1 MNATSGGASSAAP
14 VLAAAAAPQ
23 SPYAAAEKAP
33 AVAAK
38 KIVKKESFAKRISR
52 KLSSSGPSD
61 QDEAQRQKDLASKK
75 IDIKEHNMTTEEMC
89 ASFGT
94 DPERGISASK
104 VAGLQEKYGLNQL
117 TPPPE
122 RYWVWVLIDEMVGGF
137 ANLLWLAG
145 ILCFIAYI
153 IQVTQSVKDG
163 NKASDVAPDNL
174 ALGLVLVLVV
184 VATGLFSYIQVRSSS
199 DVMKSFKKMVPK
211 TCTAIRDGEVLEGFD
226 PAQLVP
232 GDLIKIGMGDK
243 VPADIRVVS
252 AKGMKVDNSSLTGE
266 NEPQKRTGEV
276 DPVENPLEGK
286 NLAFFTTS
294 IMSGEC
300 MGVVIRTG
308 DKTVIGQIKELVANA
323 PKEPSPISIEI
334 HNFIVLIT
342 SVAVT
347 LGVTFFIAALVLKM
361 PPVDAVV
368 FLIAIIVAN
377 VPEGLLATV
386 TVCLTLTA
394 QKMLKKQVLVKQLES
409 VETLGSTSCICSD
422 KTGTLTQNKM
432 TVVHCFYDL
441 TVSKVE
447 PSMSDGLVAGDA
459 ETPFEPTNPSFKEIY
474 KIGTLNNDA
483 RYAFDADIEDPRD
496 GKLGERIPYVDS
508 ESTEATVFQLR
519 EGAKGTNAT
528 DLGIA
533 KFCDRVTVESADGY
547 ATKTVTVKDQSHAGS
562 HQEDQWLPKFGVS
575 QKFAAIASEIE
586 KACGPVPKRDNK
598 LKHSYT
604 ADDAMTWAKKRNE
617 TLEKIKQEGCPGVP
631 KPAEGF
637 MEHTEMRAAFPQALK
652 IPFNSTAKT
661 AACVV
666 KSDDDTKGHW
676 QLLVKGAP
684 DYVWPECKTHLEN
697 GELKPLDSLA
707 MDRIQEGNQLLAEQ
721 GERVIAFAT
730 EYLDPV
736 AYPANHVWDEDAD
749 KLAIMG
755 DKAPGQN
762 RRGFTFIGFVALI
775 DPPRETVPMAIANC
789 QSASIQVIMVTGD
802 HAITAKAISKSIGI
816 IKGETGEDLAKADG
830 KWGHKKE
837 DGTTFKFT
845 DLSEDEQ
852 WRYHD
857 KAPAQVVAGTQLEKL
872 LEKPNGDAWVDRVL
886 NHKEIVFARTS
897 PQQKL
902 QIVRAC
908 QREPVDASKTP
919 LKTKKI
925 VAVTG
930 DGVNDSPALSAANIG
945 VAMGIAG
952 SEVSKEAAKM
962 ILLDD
967 DFSSIVNGC
976 EEGRLVFDNLKKSIA
991 YTLTSNIPEISP
1003 FLFYMIF
1010 QVPLPL
1016 STIMIL
1022 AIDLGTDMYP
1032 AISMAYELAENDI
1045 MKRPPR
1051 DPKKD
1056 NLVTLKLLSYT
1067 YLQIGIIQAC
1077 AGFFCFF
1084 VVLADNGFVVG
1095 DLFGLGSDSSWY
1107 NKDLESLTDS
1117 YGNEVSY
1124 LSRQAMERCG
1134 QTSYFCSIV
1143 VVQWADLIICKT
1155 RVQSLFQQG
1164 MRNNV
1169 MNKALVFETC
1179 LAAFLTYCPGMYKF
1193 LMTRPLRFVWW
1204 TPALTFSFL
1213 ILVYD
1218 ELRKYRIRYDR
1229 RIRTE
1234 QNKQNGV
1241 YFGDK
1246 GYVNVQGGWI
1256 ETVTYY

>member
-1 MNATSGGASSAAP
+1 MAATSGGA
-14 VLAAAAAPQ
+14 AAAAPVMAEAA
-23 SPYAAAEKAP
+23 PAAEP
-33 AVAAK
+33 AEAAK
-38 KIVKKESFAKRISR
+38 PIAKKESFSKRIAR
-52 KLSSSGPSD
+52 KLSSSKTD
-61 QDEAQRQKDLASKK
+61 TEDEAEKAKALASKK
-75 IDIKEHNMTTEEMC
+75 LDIDEHNLDMAGVC
-89 ASFGT
+89 DKYGT
-94 DPERGISASK
+94 DSERGLSSDGIA
-104 VAGLQEKYGLNQL
+104 AAQAKYGKNEL
-117 TPPPE
+117 TPPAE
-122 RYWVWVLIDEMVGGF
+122 RWWVWVLVDEMVGGF

-153 IQVTQSVKDG
+153 IQVAQAVQAG

-174 ALGLVLVLVV
+174 ALGLVLVFVV
-184 VATGLFSYIQVRSSS
+184 IATGLFSYIQVKSSS
-199 DVMKSFKKMVPK
+199 DVMASFKKMVPK
-211 TCTAIRDGEVLEGFD
+211 TCTAIRDGEILEGFN
-226 PAQLVP
+226 PVELVP

-243 VPADIRVVS
+243 VPADIRVVQ

-266 NEPQKRTGEV
+266 NEPQKRTGDV

-300 MGVVIRTG
+300 TGIVIRTG

-334 HNFIVLIT
+334 HNFIILIT

-447 PSMSDGLVAGDA
+447 PSMSAGLVAGDA
-459 ETPFEPTNPSFKEIY
+459 ETPFDPKNPSFQMLY
-474 KIGTLNNDA
+474 KIGSLNNDA
-483 RYAFDADIEDPRD
+483 RYAFDTDIEDPRE
-496 GKLGERIPYVDS
+496 GKIGERIAYADS
-508 ESTEATVFQLR
+508 ESNQSTVFQLR

-533 KFCDRVTVESADGY
+533 KFCDRVTVESAEDY
-547 ATKTVTVKDQSHAGS
+547 ENVEVTVKDTSHAGS
-562 HQEDQWLPKFGVS
+562 HQETQWLPKYGV
-575 QKFAAIASEIE
+575 QKKFALIAEE
-586 KACGPVPKRDNK
+586 LEAACGPVPKRDNK
-598 LKHSYT
+598 MKDASYT
-604 ADDAMTWAKKRNE
+604 APDAIAWAEKRNAA
-617 TLEKIKQEGCPGVP
+617 LAKVNDVGAA
-631 KPAEGF
+631 PAEGF
-637 MEHTEMRAAFPQALK
+637 MEHPAFRAAFPQAMK

-666 KSDDDTKGHW
+666 KSDDESKGAW
-676 QLLVKGAP
+676 LLLVKGAP
-684 DYVWPECKTHLEN
+684 DYVWPECSTHIEE
-697 GELKPLDSLA
+697 GVVKPLDGVA
-707 MDRIQEGNQLLAEQ
+707 MDKIQEGNQLLAEQ
-721 GERVIAFAT
+721 GERVIGFAF
-730 EYLDPV
+730 EYLDSTK
-736 AYPANHVWDEDAD
+736 YPADHVWDEDID

-755 DKAPGQN
+755 DKKPGQN
-762 RRGFTFIGFVALI
+762 RKAFTFIGFMALI
-775 DPPRETVPMAIANC
+775 DPPRDTVPMAIANC

-816 IKGETGEDLAKADG
+816 IKGETGEDLAKKDG
-830 KWGHKKE
+830 KWGFKKE
-837 DGTTFKFT
+837 DGTMFKFE
-845 DLSEDEQ
+845 DLSETEQ
-852 WRYHD
+852 WDYHD

-872 LEKPNGDAWVDRVL
+872 LEKPDGDAWVDRVL
-886 NHKEIVFARTS
+886 NHKQIVFARTS

-908 QREPVDASKTP
+908 QREPIDAEKTP
-919 LKTKKI
+919 LKTKRI

-1032 AISMAYELAENDI
+1032 AISMAYEMAENDI

-1084 VVLADNGFVVG
+1084 VVLADNGFKTEA
-1095 DLFGLGSDSSWY
+1095 LFGLGSEASWY
-1107 NKDLESLTDS
+1107 NKGVESLSDS
-1117 YGNEVSY
+1117 YGNEVSF

-1164 MRNNV
+1164 MYNKV

-1193 LMTRPLRFVWW
+1193 LLTRPLRFVWW
-1204 TPALTFSFL
+1204 TPALTFSLL
-1213 ILVYD
+1213 ILIYD

-1229 RIRTE
+1229 RVLTE
-1234 QNKQNGV
+1234 QNVKNNV
-1241 YFGDK
+1241 HKGDK
-1246 GYVNVQGGWI
+1246 GYVDTQSGWI

>member
-1 MNATSGGASSAAP
+1 MVATSGGAQAAAP
-14 VLAAAAAPQ
+14 VMAAATKPVVRESSEVKAITKKLSKSEMAQ
-23 SPYAAAEKAP
+23 QEKA
-33 AVAAK
+33 
-38 KIVKKESFAKRISR
+38 
-52 KLSSSGPSD
+52 
-61 QDEAQRQKDLASKK
+61 DLAKKK
-75 IDIKEHNMTTEEMC
+75 IDINEHNMELEAVC
-89 ASFGT
+89 AKYGT
-94 DPERGISASK
+94 NQETGLRSSD
-104 VAGLQEKYGLNQL
+104 VAAAQEKYGRNEL
-117 TPPPE
+117 TPPKE
-122 RYWVWVLIDEMVGGF
+122 RYWIWVLIDEMVGGF

-153 IQVTQSVKDG
+153 IQTVQAVQAG

-174 ALGLVLVLVV
+174 ALGLVLVFVV
-184 VATGLFSYIQVRSSS
+184 IATGLFSYIQVRSSS

-211 TCTAIRDGEVLEGFD
+211 SCTAIRDGEVIEGFD
-226 PAQLVP
+226 PVQLVP

-243 VPADIRVVS
+243 VPADIRVVQ

-266 NEPQKRTGEV
+266 NEPQKRSGEV
-276 DPVENPLEGK
+276 DPVGNPLEGK
-286 NLAFFTTS
+286 NIAFFTTS

-300 MGVVIRTG
+300 TAIVIRTG

-334 HNFIVLIT
+334 HNFIILIT

-447 PSMSDGLVAGDA
+447 PSMADGLVAGEK
-459 ETPFEPTNPSFKEIY
+459 ETPFDPKTPSMQMLY
-474 KIGTLNNDA
+474 KIGSLNNDA
-483 RYAFDADIEDPRD
+483 KYAFDTDIEDPRD
-496 GKLGERIPYVDS
+496 GKMGQRIAYVDS
-508 ESTEATVFQLR
+508 ESTMATNFQLR
-519 EGAKGTNAT
+519 EGAKGSNAT

-533 KFCDRVTVESADGY
+533 KFCDRLSVESAEGY
-547 ATKTVTVKDQSHAGS
+547 HNIEVKVKDTTHAGF
-562 HQEDQWLPKFGVS
+562 HMETQWLPKYGVNS
-575 QKFAAIASEIE
+575 RFEKIAAEIE

-598 LKHSYT
+598 MKDASYT
-604 ADDAMTWAKKRNE
+604 APDAIAWANKRNAL
-617 TLEKIKQEGCPGVP
+617 LEGFSENGVPGCPA
-631 KPAEGF
+631 PADGF
-637 MEHTEMRAAFPQALK
+637 MEHPQFRAAFPQAMK

-666 KSDDDTKGHW
+666 KSDDASKGAW
-676 QLLVKGAP
+676 MLLVKGAP
-684 DYVWPECKTHLEN
+684 DYVWPECSTHIEN
-697 GELKPLDSLA
+697 GEIKTLDDAA
-707 MDRIQEGNQLLAEQ
+707 MEKIQEGNQLLAEQ
-721 GERVIAFAT
+721 GERVIGFAF
-730 EYLDPV
+730 EYLDS
-736 AYPANHVWDEDAD
+736 AKYPESHVFDEDTD

-755 DKAPGQN
+755 DKKPGQN
-762 RRGFTFIGFVALI
+762 RKAFTFIGFMALI

-789 QSASIQVIMVTGD
+789 FSAGIQVIMVTGD

-816 IKGETGEDLAKADG
+816 IKGETGEDLALKDG
-830 KWGHKKE
+830 KWGYKKA
-837 DGTTFKFT
+837 DGLTMKFEE
-845 DLSEDEQ
+845 LSETEQ
-852 WRYHD
+852 WEYHD
-857 KAPAQVVAGTQLEKL
+857 KAPAQVVAGTELEKL
-872 LEKPNGDAWVDRVL
+872 MDKPDGDAWVDRVL

-908 QREPVDASKTP
+908 QREPVNAAKTP
-919 LKTKKI
+919 LKTKRI

-1032 AISMAYELAENDI
+1032 AISMAYEQAENDI

-1084 VVLADNGFVVG
+1084 VVLADNGFKTSK
-1095 DLFGLGSDSSWY
+1095 LFGLGSTASWY
-1107 NKDLESLTDS
+1107 NKGVEGLDDS
-1117 YGNEVSY
+1117 YGNEVSF

-1164 MRNNV
+1164 MKNTV

-1193 LMTRPLRFVWW
+1193 LLTRPLRFVWW
-1204 TPALTFSFL
+1204 TPAITFSFL

-1218 ELRKYRIRYDR
+1218 ELRKYQIRKDR
-1229 RIRTE
+1229 RLLTAE
-1234 QNKQNGV
+1234 NVKNNK
-1241 YFGDK
+1241 FKGDP
-1246 GYVNVQGGWI
+1246 GYVDTQSGWI